1 MPLRKS
7 RKNKKTFR
15 KRHTRKY
22 KKKSRV
28 RARKIIK
35 KNRKKSNK
43 KRKSKKKRKTRKNKH
58 VVARKKY
65 MRNMRGGNCIGSCLN
80 KYNLQFNDN
89 PLLPDPKYL
98 HTNQISSNMQGGG
111 LMHDFGLGDLL
122 SGYYQGGTQLT
133 NQYLKYKGHKGVT
146 SPNVLNQPRLN
157 KEYQTKI
164 QHPDI
169 ESSHSSYSNRL

>member
-15 KRHTRKY
+15 KHHTRKY
-22 KKKSRV
+22 KKKSSA

-43 KRKSKKKRKTRKNKH
+43 KRKSKKRKSRKNKH

-111 LMHDFGLGDLL
+111 VMHDFGLGDLL

-133 NQYLKYKGHKGVT
+133 NQFSKYKGHKGAT

>member
-15 KRHTRKY
+15 KRQTKKH
-22 KKKSRV
+22 KKSK
-28 RARKIIK
+28 ARKTM
-35 KNRKKSNK
+35 KSHK
-43 KRKSKKKRKTRKNKH
+43 KRKRVSHKKRKRKSRKNKH
-58 VVARKKY
+58 VVAKKKY
-65 MRNMRGGNCIGSCLN
+65 MRKMKGGNCIGSCLN

-98 HTNQISSNMQGGG
+98 HTNMISNNMKGGG
-111 LMHDFGLGDLL
+111 LMHDFGLGDFL
-122 SGYYQGGTQLT
+122 SGYYQGGTHLT
-133 NQYLKYKGHKGVT
+133 NLYLKYKGHKGAT

-164 QHPDI
+164 KHPDI
-169 ESSHSSYSNRL
+169 GTSHANYSNKL